1 MASGSQ
7 HRIQAPK
14 IPTTPL
20 FTTTSF
26 RDRFSQ
32 PCSHLL
38 SGSLFS
44 SSPNDIPAYYGGQE
58 NVSTETRTQCLF
70 VSPD

>member
-26 RDRFSQ
+26 RDS
-32 PCSHLL
+32 PAVIYPLA
-38 SGSLFS
+38 LFS
-44 SSPNDIPAYYGGQE
+44 RDIPAYYGGQE

-70 VSPD
+70 VSLD